1 MLRNFFRIAIR
12 NILKYKG
19 FSFINVA
26 GLAIGLAASL
36 LILLWVQDELSF
48 ERFNKN
54 AENIY
59 RVEEDQFYSGARY
72 HVTVTPFPSGPVW
85 KQQIPEIEEQT
96 RVHPWLPRMLFRQG
110 EKVFFESSILAAD
123 STFLNIFTFPLQT
136 GDENTAL
143 ASPHS
148 ILLSEKLA
156 MKYFGEKNPVGKTIT
171 IENRD
176 QFMVTGILKKLPKNS
191 MFNFEA
197 VIPIVYLKEIG
208 QIYDGWGSN
217 SYFTFVRLKKGAD
230 IKAVN
235 KKLTDIVVEHDPE
248 ITTKFLLFPLLDIHL
263 HQQFGFKETKGPIVI
278 VFIFTLIAVFVMLIA
293 CINFI
298 NLSTARAASR
308 GKEIGI
314 KKVAGADQMSLIWQF
329 MFESLLLVSAALVL
343 ALILVGLFL
352 NVFNGVSGKNFTL
365 SDLLQVKFILSF
377 IAVGLV
383 AGFVSGIYPSLY
395 LSSFKP
401 VVVLKG
407 GDTATGRGHIRMR
420 QTLVVIQFSLSM
432 LIAIAAIFTYLQ
444 LKFMLEKDLGFNKNN
459 LIGIQ
464 MTDNMRKKYY
474 SIKSELL
481 KETLIQ
487 GVTAST
493 WNPVM
498 IGSNSGGARWEG
510 KDPDKNVL
518 IGTNTIDYDY
528 IETMQMEI
536 VSGRD
541 FSRDYSSDI
550 ARDTTGN
557 FLVNEEVVQL
567 MNIGDP
573 VGKGFRFMGLNGRIV
588 GVMKN
593 FHFKGADQ
601 PIEPVAFALT
611 DTSSLN
617 MILIRLAP
625 ADIPGSLKVVEK
637 KWKEIIPEY
646 PLQYN
651 FIDQDYENQFRSMIR
666 LTGLLKYFTILALI
680 IASLGLYGLASYS
693 AERRTNEVGI
703 RKVMGAGSLTV
714 MYTLTREFLVFVLM
728 AIVVSV
734 PLGWYIVSK
743 LLQQFAYRVDINP
756 LVFVYISAGAIL
768 IAIITVSF
776 QAYKA
781 TGINPAEA
789 LKIE

>member
-1 MLRNFFRIAIR
+1 MIRNFFSIAFR

-54 AENIY
+54 AGDIY

-85 KQQIPEIEEQT
+85 KQKIPEITEQA
-96 RVHPWLPRMLFRQG
+96 RVHPWLPRTLFRY
-110 EKVFFESSILAAD
+110 EDKVFYESSLIAAD
-123 STFLNIFTFPLQT
+123 STFFNIFSIPLLA
-136 GDENTAL
+136 GDEKTAL
-143 ASPHS
+143 NSPNS
-148 ILLSEKLA
+148 IVISEKLA
-156 MKYFGEKNPVGKTIT
+156 RKYFGTADPIGKAIT
-171 IENRD
+171 VENKF
-176 QFMVTGILKKLPKNS
+176 QFMVTGILRPLPKNS
-191 MFNFEA
+191 MFTFEA
-197 VIPIVYLKEIG
+197 IIPFSFLKIIG
-208 QIYDGWGSN
+208 VADNSWGSN
-217 SYFTFVRLKKGAD
+217 SIFTFVRVSNNAD
-230 IKAVN
+230 LSSVGE
-235 KKLTDIVVEHDPE
+235 KLTKIVVENDPQ
-248 ITTKFLLFPLLDIHL
+248 ITTKYTLFPLLDIHL
-263 HQQFGFKETKGPIVI
+263 HQQFGFKETRGPVI
-278 VFIFTLIAVFVMLIA
+278 VVYIFALIAVFVLLIA

-298 NLSTARAASR
+298 NLSTARASSR

-314 KKVAGADQMSLIWQF
+314 KKVSGAEQSTLIFQF
-329 MFESLLLVSAALVL
+329 MMESLLLVAAALVL
-343 ALILVGLFL
+343 ALLLVGLFL
-352 NVFNGVSGKNFTL
+352 NVFNNISGKNFSL
-365 SDLLQVKFILSF
+365 SDLLQLRFILSF

-383 AGFVSGIYPSLY
+383 AGFISGIYPSLY

-407 GDTATGRGHIRMR
+407 DTATGRGHIRMR
-420 QTLVVIQFSLSM
+420 QILVVIQFTLSM

-444 LKFMLEKDLGFNKNN
+444 LRFMLEKDLGFNKNG

-464 MTDNMRKKYY
+464 MADNMRKNYY
-474 SIKSELL
+474 SLKAELS
-481 KETLIQ
+481 KETLIK
-487 GVTAST
+487 GVTASL

-498 IGSNSGGARWEG
+498 IGSNSGGATWEG

-518 IGTNTIDYDY
+518 IGTDAVDYDY
-528 IETMQMEI
+528 LKTMEMEL

-541 FSRDYSSDI
+541 FSREFPSDL

-557 FLVNEEVVQL
+557 FLVNEEVVKL

-573 VGKGFRFMGLNGRIV
+573 VGKSFRFMGINGRIV

-617 MILIRLAP
+617 MILIRLTP
-625 ADIPGSLKVVEK
+625 SDIPGSLKVVEK
-637 KWKEIIPEY
+637 KWKEVYSEY

-651 FIDQDYENQFRSMIR
+651 FIDQDYENQFRSVIR
-666 LTGLLKYFTILALI
+666 LTGLLKYFTILAVI

-693 AERRTNEVGI
+693 AEKKTNEIGI

-714 MYTLTREFLVFVLM
+714 MYTLSREFLVFVLM
-728 AIVVSV
+728 AIVISV
-734 PLGWYIVSK
+734 PLGWYIVSR

>member
-1 MLRNFFRIAIR
+1 MIKNFFKIALRNIVRT
-12 NILKYKG
+12 KG
-19 FSFINVA
+19 TAFINVT

-54 AENIY
+54 AGEIY

-72 HVTVTPFPSGPVW
+72 HVTVTPYPSGPVW
-85 KQQIPEIEEQT
+85 KQRIPEIKEQT
-96 RVHPWLPRMLFRQG
+96 RVHPWIPRLLFRNG
-110 EKVFFESSILAAD
+110 DKLFFETSIIAAD
-123 STFLNIFTFPLQT
+123 STFLNIFNFPLFA
-136 GDENTAL
+136 GDPSTAL
-143 ASPHS
+143 VSPNS
-148 ILLSEKLA
+148 LLISEKLA
-156 MKYFGEKNPVGKTIT
+156 LKYFGERNPIGKSIT
-171 IENRD
+171 IENKYE
-176 QFMVTGILKKLPKNS
+176 FMVTGVLKPLPKNS

-197 VIPIVYLKEIG
+197 VIPFSFLRSIG
-208 QIYDGWGSN
+208 QMYDGWGSN
-217 SYFTFVRLKKGAD
+217 SYFTFVRLQKGAD
-230 IKAVN
+230 IAAVN
-235 KKLTDIVVEHDPE
+235 KKLTDIVVEHDPQ

-263 HQQFGFKETKGPIVI
+263 HQQFGFTETRGPVIV
-278 VFIFTLIAVFVMLIA
+278 VFIFTLIAIFILLIA

-314 KKVAGADQMSLIWQF
+314 KKVSGAEQMNLILQF
-329 MFESLLLVSAALVL
+329 MFESLLLVAAALFL

-352 NVFNGVSGKNFTL
+352 NIFNTLSGKQFSL
-365 SDLLQVKFILSF
+365 SDLLEVKFILSF
-377 IAVGLV
+377 ILVGLV
-383 AGFVSGIYPSLY
+383 AGFVSGIYPALY

-407 GDTATGRGHIRMR
+407 ETVSGRGHGRMR
-420 QTLVVIQFSLSM
+420 KVLVVVQFTLSM
-432 LIAIAAIFTYLQ
+432 LIAISAIFMYQQ
-444 LKFMLEKDLGFNKNN
+444 LKFMLEKDLGFNKNS

-464 MTDNMRKKYY
+464 MADKMKKNYY
-474 SIKSELL
+474 SLKSELS
-481 KETLIQ
+481 KETLIK
-487 GVTAST
+487 GVTGSL
-493 WNPVM
+493 WNPVS
-498 IGSNSGGARWEG
+498 IGSNSGGATWEG

-518 IGTNTIDYDY
+518 IGTDAVDYDY
-528 IETMQMEI
+528 LKTMQMEL

-541 FSRDYSSDI
+541 FSREYTSDL

-557 FLVNEEVVQL
+557 FLVNEEVVKI

-573 VGKGFRFMGLNGRIV
+573 VGKSFRFMGINGRIV

-601 PIEPVAFALT
+601 PIEPVAFVLS
-611 DTSSLN
+611 DTSSLR
-617 MILIRLAP
+617 MMLIRLTP
-625 ADIPGSLKVVEK
+625 SDVPGSLKVVEK
-637 KWKEIIPEY
+637 KWKEIVPEY

-666 LTGLLKYFTILALI
+666 LTGLLKYFTILAVI

-703 RKVMGAGSLTV
+703 RKVMGAGSFTV
-714 MYTLTREFLVFVLM
+714 MYTLAKEFLVFVII
-728 AIVVSV
+728 AILIAV
-734 PLGWYIVSK
+734 PLGWYIVEK
-743 LLQQFAYRVDINP
+743 LLLQFPYRIAISP
-756 LVFVYISAGAIL
+756 YVFASISAGAL
-768 IAIITVSF
+768 IIAMLTVSF